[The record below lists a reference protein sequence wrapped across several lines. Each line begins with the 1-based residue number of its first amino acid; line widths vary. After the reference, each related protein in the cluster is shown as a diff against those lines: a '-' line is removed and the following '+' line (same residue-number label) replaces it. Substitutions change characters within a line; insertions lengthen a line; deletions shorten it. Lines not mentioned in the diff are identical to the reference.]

1 MKRLLSV
8 ILCVFLLSGLFS
20 CGNGNDTLSGDTE
33 EPQKPEQTTGEY
45 VSSVF
50 EGVVIFPDEGEIK
63 NNKIS
68 PEEAIEIAREKFEY
82 PPDREGATG
91 TVIVYSIKVLNNP
104 NRFYHVVLQAQRYE
118 RDTYYAGGEPYKTT
132 YLEEIFVST
141 SSGFAWW
148 GIKDVGQ
155 ELDVGNSPI
164 SIDEAERIASEYW
177 GICEGDRPSPES
189 EYVYRITAET
199 ADDGIY
205 RVVRRLVYENGV
217 VTEQVGKSYDIYV
230 AAYTGCVFSLNGK

>member
-8 ILCVFLLSGLFS
+8 ILCVFLISGLFS

-33 EPQKPEQTTGEY
+33 EPKKPEQTTEKY

-82 PPDREGATG
+82 PPDREGAMG

-155 ELDVGNSPI
+155 EFDVGNSPI

-177 GICEGDRPSPES
+177 GICEGDRPYPEATY
-189 EYVYRITAET
+189 EYIFDIQIV
-199 ADDGIY
+199 DDGIY
-205 RVVRRLVYENGV
+205 HVKLKGIKENGDVYEV
-217 VTEQVGKSYDIYV
+217 VEVRDDIYV
-230 AAYTGCVFSLNGK
+230 SAHTGCVFSLNGK

>member
-8 ILCVFLLSGLFS
+8 IMCAFLLAGLFS

-33 EPQKPEQTTGEY
+33 EPKKPEQTTGEY

-91 TVIVYSIKVLNNP
+91 TVIAYSIKVLNNP

-118 RDTYYAGGEPYKTT
+118 RDTYYAGGEPYRTT
-132 YLEEIFVST
+132 YEKELFISLTVNHEDLTNIEEGFAEMIGCLSVGDTAGAQITKSRLIDSLEHLGRL
-141 SSGFAWW
+141 SGFNFDA
-148 GIKDVGQ
+148 I
-155 ELDVGNSPI
+155 I
-164 SIDEAERIASEYW
+164 
-177 GICEGDRPSPES
+177 
-189 EYVYRITAET
+189 
-199 ADDGIY
+199 
-205 RVVRRLVYENGV
+205 
-217 VTEQVGKSYDIYV
+217 
-230 AAYTGCVFSLNGK
+230 